1 MPDAI
6 AGHAELKWVSKPK
19 GSAMLSNIKI
29 SIKILMIVVT
39 ASIGMALVAVLGLLE
54 EKSTMLEDRKAA
66 TLQMNE
72 AAVSI
77 LTRYYDLEQKGELTE
92 AEAQERAKADIRSI
106 HFANND
112 YVFIYR
118 MNGVAIVN
126 RSAPQF
132 EGTQR
137 IDAKDPNGVPMI
149 RLLIDAAAKGGGS
162 VGYSNPR
169 QAGGT
174 PIPKISTALHFKP
187 WDLMV
192 GCGVFIDDIDT
203 AFWDK
208 ATKLLSII
216 GVAILVVLGMSLLLA
231 RSITAPLADIIA
243 ALQRLADGDKTLAIP
258 ATDRRDE
265 IGKIWRT
272 LSVFKDN
279 ALRVDHLQAEQEE
292 AKVQAAHD
300 QKRAMAEMA
309 DSFEASVKGIVQ
321 TVSSAST
328 EMRATAQS
336 MLTIA
341 EHSSQQAT
349 AVSAAANTASENV
362 QTVAAATEELSQSV
376 NEISRQAATSTRIA
390 NDAVGEARRTDAIMR
405 GLAGSA
411 QKISEVVALINSIA
425 SQTNLLALNATIE
438 AARAGEAGKGFAV
451 VAGEVKNLANQ
462 TALATGNIAAQ
473 VAEVQ
478 AATTEAVTAIQA
490 IGLTIGQINEI
501 ASSIASAVIQQGA
514 VTQDIAR
521 NINQAS
527 AGTQDVT
534 RHIRD
539 VTQASGETGAAAGQ
553 VLDAA
558 GELSHQSELLRGE
571 VDSFIARVRGS

>member
-1 MPDAI
+1 M
-6 AGHAELKWVSKPK
+6 
-19 GSAMLSNIKI
+19 
-29 SIKILMIVVT
+29 
-39 ASIGMALVAVLGLLE
+39 
-54 EKSTMLEDRKAA
+54 
-66 TLQMNE
+66 
-72 AAVSI
+72 
-77 LTRYYDLEQKGELTE
+77 
-92 AEAQERAKADIRSI
+92 
-106 HFANND
+106 
-112 YVFIYR
+112 
-118 MNGVAIVN
+118 
-126 RSAPQF
+126 
-132 EGTQR
+132 
-137 IDAKDPNGVPMI
+137 DAKDPNGIPMI
-149 RLLIDAAAKGGGS
+149 RLLIDAAAKGSGS
-162 VGYSNPR
+162 VSYSNPR
-169 QAGGT
+169 QAGSP

-192 GCGVFIDDIDT
+192 GCGVYIDDIET
-203 AFWDK
+203 AFWAK

-216 GVAILVVLGMSLLLA
+216 GVGILAILGGSLLLA
-231 RSITAPLADIIA
+231 RSITVPLTNIIVS
-243 ALQRLADGDKTLAIP
+243 LQRLANGDKALSIP
-258 ATDRRDE
+258 LTDRRDE
-265 IGKIWRT
+265 IGKIWQT
-272 LSVFKDN
+272 LTVFKNN
-279 ALRVDHLQAEQEE
+279 ALHVDRLQAEQEE
-292 AKVQAAHD
+292 TKAQAERD
-300 QKRAMAEMA
+300 QKRALSDMA

-341 EHSSQQAT
+341 EHSSQQVT
-349 AVSAAANTASENV
+349 AVSVAAGTASENV

-390 NDAVGEARRTDAIMR
+390 NDAVGEAQRTDTIMR

-425 SQTNLLALNATIE
+425 GQTNLLALNATIE

-451 VAGEVKNLANQ
+451 VAGEVNSLANQ

-478 AATTEAVTAIQA
+478 AATEDAVTAIQA

-539 VTQASGETGAAAGQ
+539 VTQAAGETGAAAGQ
-553 VLDAA
+553 VLEAA